1 MCTYNISI
9 EEDVMEKV
17 RPSIASGVSEEQW
30 LQYQVNMLI
39 EQILTSQNNKNRVY
53 LENGEVK
60 FNIVTDY
67 LSIEEAKE
75 FTKKAIDLEYSLP

>member
-1 MCTYNISI
+1 LWERKIILNFANRKQIVSMCTYNISI

-17 RPSIASGVSEEQW
+17 RPSIANGVSED
-30 LQYQVNMLI
+30 
-39 EQILTSQNNKNRVY
+39 NKNRVY